1 MVRKYNENDIPLDT
15 FWSDLEYMSRKMI
28 FTINENTHPSKELN
42 ALIKNEELHFVPL
55 LDVGVSI
62 NDGEAMLKGKEM
74 NVFFKNAINSN
85 EYYTG

>member
-1 MVRKYNENDIPLDT
+1 
-15 FWSDLEYMSRKMI
+15 
-28 FTINENTHPSKELN
+28 
-42 ALIKNEELHFVPL
+42 
-55 LDVGVSI
+55 VGVSI

>member
-1 MVRKYNENDIPLDT
+1 VRKYNENDIPLDT